1 MAQIIE
7 LMGHFPK
14 RLALSGKYSHEMFN
28 RRGELRNIQRLRM
41 WRLAD
46 VLREKYVMP
55 KKEGEALADF
65 LEKMLQ
71 LDPAQRATA
80 GEMTEHLW
88 LTYKL
93 EEGSSKVTSSPSSER
108 RWSV

>member
-41 WRLAD
+41 WRLED

-55 KKEGEALADF
+55 KKDAEVLADF

-71 LDPAQRATA
+71 LDPTQRATA
-80 GEMTEHLW
+80 GEMTDHPW
-88 LTYKL
+88 ITFKPD
-93 EEGSSKVTSSPSSER
+93 EEPPKVTSPSSER